1 MHEKMAFDIL
11 YSEDTPTGYKS
22 SLLSVHVILQR
33 EAMLSI

>member
-22 SLLSVHVILQR
+22 SLVSVHVILQR
-33 EAMLSI
+33 EDIVWI